1 MTDLK
6 TQHLLTLAHIL
17 SKGGKH
23 NFVNIT
29 TSSLGREI
37 GKSQQSASL
46 HLKELELGG
55 FIERIQSGRKQSIKI
70 TNKGFV
76 ELSTLHNLLSKLIS
90 KSPNSLSIVGTIT
103 SGMGEGAYY
112 MSMKGYTKQF
122 KSKLGYIPYPGTLNV
137 QLKEKKFS
145 EAISQLSNYEGV
157 KINSFSDGKR
167 TFGWVK
173 CFKAKIN
180 NKIDCELIL
189 LERTHHDTTIVEF
202 IAKNNIRKSLKIGKK
217 SNARIKISIIDN
229 FS

>member
-6 TQHLLTLAHIL
+6 TQPLLTLAHIL

-202 IAKNNIRKSLKIGKK
+202 IAKTNIRKSLKIGNK
-217 SNARIKISIIDN
+217 SNVKIKISILGN

>member
-189 LERTHHDTTIVEF
+189 LERTHHDTTILEF
-202 IAKNNIRKSLKIGKK
+202 IAKTNIRKSLKIGNK
-217 SNARIKISIIDN
+217 SNVKIKISILGN

>member
-202 IAKNNIRKSLKIGKK
+202 IAKTNIRKSLKIGNK
-217 SNARIKISIIDN
+217 SNTKIKISILGN

>member
-1 MTDLK
+1 MADLK
-6 TQHLLTLAHIL
+6 TQHLLTLAHLL

-23 NFVNIT
+23 NFITLT
-29 TSSLGREI
+29 TSSLGKSI
-37 GKSQQSASL
+37 GRSQQAASL
-46 HLKELELGG
+46 HLKELEEGG

-76 ELSTLHNLLSKLIS
+76 ELSTLHNLLSKLIA
-90 KSPNSLSIVGTIT
+90 KSSNSLSITGTIT

-145 EAISQLSNYEGV
+145 EAISQLSNYDGT
-157 KINSFSDGKR
+157 KINPFSDGKR

-173 CFKAKIN
+173 CFKSKIN

-202 IAKNNIRKSLKIGKK
+202 ISKNNIRKSLKIGDR
-217 SNARIKISIIDN
+217 SNIKVKISILDN
-229 FS
+229 FY

>member
-6 TQHLLTLAHIL
+6 TQHILTLAHIL

-29 TSSLGREI
+29 TASLGKEI

-46 HLKELELGG
+46 HLKELESGG
-55 FIERIQSGRKQSIKI
+55 FIERIQTGRKQSIKI
-70 TNKGFV
+70 TNKGFI
-76 ELSTLHNLLSKLIS
+76 ELSTLHKMLSKLIS
-90 KSPNSLSIVGTIT
+90 KSPNSLTITGTIT

-122 KSKLGYIPYPGTLNV
+122 KSKLGYIPFPGTLNV

-157 KINSFSDGKR
+157 KINPFSDGKR
-167 TFGWVK
+167 TYGWVK
-173 CFKAKIN
+173 CFKSKIN

-202 IAKNNIRKSLKIGKK
+202 ISKSNIRKSLKIGNR
-217 SNARIKISIIDN
+217 SNVKVKISILGN

>member
-1 MTDLK
+1 M
-6 TQHLLTLAHIL
+6 
-17 SKGGKH
+17 
-23 NFVNIT
+23 
-29 TSSLGREI
+29 
-37 GKSQQSASL
+37 
-46 HLKELELGG
+46 KELELGG
-55 FIERIQSGRKQSIKI
+55 FIERIQAGRKQSIKI
-70 TNKGFV
+70 TSKGFT

-90 KSPNSLSIVGTIT
+90 KSPNSLTIIGTII

-122 KSKLGYIPYPGTLNV
+122 KSKLGYVPYPGTLNV

-145 EAISQLSNYEGV
+145 EAISQLSNYDGT
-157 KINSFSDGKR
+157 KIDPFSDGKR

-189 LERTHHDTTIVEF
+189 LERTHHDTSIVEF
-202 IAKNNIRKSLKIGKK
+202 ISKHNIRKSLKIGTK
-217 SNARIKISIIDN
+217 SNAKIKISILGN

>member
-29 TSSLGREI
+29 TTSLGREI

-70 TNKGFV
+70 TNKGFI

-90 KSPNSLSIVGTIT
+90 KSPNSLSIVGTII

-122 KSKLGYIPYPGTLNV
+122 KSKLGYVHYPGTLNV
-137 QLKEKKFS
+137 QLKDKKFS
-145 EAISQLSNYEGV
+145 EAISQLSNYEGI

-173 CFKAKIN
+173 CFKSKIN

-189 LERTHHDTTIVEF
+189 LERTHYDTTSVEF
-202 IAKNNIRKSLKIGKK
+202 IAKSNIRKSLKIGNK
-217 SNARIKISIIDN
+217 SNTKIKISILGN

>member
-29 TSSLGREI
+29 TTSLGKEI

-55 FIERIQSGRKQSIKI
+55 FIERIQYGRKQSIKI
-70 TNKGFV
+70 TNKGFI

-90 KSPNSLSIVGTIT
+90 KSPNSLSLTGMIT
-103 SGMGEGAYY
+103 TGMGEGAYY

-122 KSKLGYIPYPGTLNV
+122 KSKLGYVPFPGTLNIR
-137 QLKEKKFS
+137 LNEKKFS
-145 EAISQLSNYEGV
+145 QAISQLSNYEGI

-173 CFKAKIN
+173 CFKSKIN
-180 NKIDCELIL
+180 NKVDCELIL

-202 IAKNNIRKSLKIGKK
+202 ISKNNIRKSLKISDN
-217 SNARIKISIIDN
+217 SNTKVKISILGN
-229 FS
+229 FG

>member
-1 MTDLK
+1 MADLK
-6 TQHLLTLAHIL
+6 TQHLLTLAHLL

-23 NFVNIT
+23 NFITLT
-29 TSSLGREI
+29 TSSLGKSI
-37 GKSQQSASL
+37 GRSQQAASL
-46 HLKELELGG
+46 HLKELEEGG

-76 ELSTLHNLLSKLIS
+76 ELSTLHNLLSKLIA
-90 KSPNSLSIVGTIT
+90 KSSNSISISGTIT

-145 EAISQLSNYEGV
+145 EAISQLSNYDGT
-157 KINSFSDGKR
+157 KINPFSDGKR

-173 CFKAKIN
+173 CFKSKIN

-202 IAKNNIRKSLKIGKK
+202 IAKTNIRKSLKIGNK
-217 SNARIKISIIDN
+217 SNIKIKISILGN

>member
-29 TSSLGREI
+29 TTSLGREI

-70 TNKGFV
+70 TNKGFI

-90 KSPNSLSIVGTIT
+90 KSPNSLSIVGTII

-122 KSKLGYIPYPGTLNV
+122 KSKLGYVPYPGTLNV
-137 QLKEKKFS
+137 QLKDKKFS
-145 EAISQLSNYEGV
+145 EAISQLSNYDGV
-157 KINSFSDGKR
+157 RINSFSDGKR

-173 CFKAKIN
+173 CFKSKIN

-189 LERTHHDTTIVEF
+189 LERTHYDTTIVEF
-202 IAKNNIRKSLKIGKK
+202 IAKSNIRKSLKIGDK
-217 SNARIKISIIDN
+217 SNVKIKISILGN

>member
-1 MTDLK
+1 MADLN
-6 TQHLLTLAHIL
+6 TPHLLTLAHLL

-23 NFVNIT
+23 NFITLT
-29 TSSLGREI
+29 TSSLGKSI
-37 GKSQQSASL
+37 GRSQQAASL
-46 HLKELELGG
+46 HLKELEEGG

-76 ELSTLHNLLSKLIS
+76 ELSTLHNLLSKLIA
-90 KSPNSLSIVGTIT
+90 KSSNSLSITGTIT

-145 EAISQLSNYEGV
+145 EAISQLSNYDGT
-157 KINSFSDGKR
+157 KINPFSDGKR

-173 CFKAKIN
+173 CFKSKIN

-202 IAKNNIRKSLKIGKK
+202 IAKTNIRKSLKIGNK
-217 SNARIKISIIDN
+217 SNIKIKISILGN

>member
-1 MTDLK
+1 MADLK

-29 TSSLGREI
+29 TSILGKEI

-70 TNKGFV
+70 TSKGFV

-90 KSPNSLSIVGTIT
+90 KSPNSLSITGTIT

-137 QLKEKKFS
+137 KLKEKFFS
-145 EAISQLSNYEGV
+145 EAISQLSNYDGI

-173 CFKAKIN
+173 CFKSKIN

-202 IAKNNIRKSLKIGKK
+202 IAKHNIRKLLKIGTK
-217 SNARIKISIIDN
+217 SNVKIRISILGN

>member
-76 ELSTLHNLLSKLIS
+76 ELSTLHTLLSKLIS

-202 IAKNNIRKSLKIGKK
+202 IAKTNIRKSLKIGNK
-217 SNARIKISIIDN
+217 SNVKIKISILGN

>member
-202 IAKNNIRKSLKIGKK
+202 IAKTNIRKSLKIGNK
-217 SNARIKISIIDN
+217 SNVKIKISILGN

>member
-1 MTDLK
+1 MADLK
-6 TQHLLTLAHIL
+6 TQHLLTLAHLL

-23 NFVNIT
+23 NFITLT
-29 TSSLGREI
+29 TSSLGKSI
-37 GKSQQSASL
+37 GRSQQAASL
-46 HLKELELGG
+46 HLKELEEGG
-55 FIERIQSGRKQSIKI
+55 FIERIHSGRKQSIKI

-76 ELSTLHNLLSKLIS
+76 ELSTLHNLLSKLIA
-90 KSPNSLSIVGTIT
+90 KSSNSLSITGTIT

-145 EAISQLSNYEGV
+145 EAISQLSNYDGT
-157 KINSFSDGKR
+157 KINPFSDGKR

-173 CFKAKIN
+173 CFKSKIN

-202 IAKNNIRKSLKIGKK
+202 IAKTNIRKSLKIGNK
-217 SNARIKISIIDN
+217 SNIKIKISILGN

>member
-17 SKGGKH
+17 SKGGRH

-29 TSSLGREI
+29 TTSLGKEI

-70 TNKGFV
+70 TSKGFI

-90 KSPNSLSIVGTIT
+90 KSPNSLSITGTIT

-145 EAISQLSNYEGV
+145 EAISQLSNYEGI
-157 KINSFSDGKR
+157 KMNSFSDGKR

-173 CFKAKIN
+173 CFRAKIN
-180 NKIDCELIL
+180 NKINCELIL
-189 LERTHHDTTIVEF
+189 LERTHHDPTIVEF
-202 IAKNNIRKSLKIGKK
+202 ISKHNIRKSLKIGNK
-217 SNARIKISIIDN
+217 SNVKIKISILGN

>member
-1 MTDLK
+1 MADLK
-6 TQHLLTLAHIL
+6 TQHLLTLAHLL

-23 NFVNIT
+23 NFITLT
-29 TSSLGREI
+29 TSSLGKSI
-37 GKSQQSASL
+37 GRSQQAASL
-46 HLKELELGG
+46 HLKELEEGG

-70 TNKGFV
+70 TNKGFI
-76 ELSTLHNLLSKLIS
+76 ELSTLHNLLSKLIA
-90 KSPNSLSIVGTIT
+90 KSSNSLSITGTIT

-145 EAISQLSNYEGV
+145 EAISQLSNYDGT
-157 KINSFSDGKR
+157 KINPFSDGKR

-173 CFKAKIN
+173 CFKSKIN

-189 LERTHHDTTIVEF
+189 LERTHHDTNIVEF
-202 IAKNNIRKSLKIGKK
+202 IAKTNIRKSLKIGNK
-217 SNARIKISIIDN
+217 SNIKIKISVLGN

>member
-1 MTDLK
+1 MADLK
-6 TQHLLTLAHIL
+6 TQHLLTLAHLL

-23 NFVNIT
+23 NFITLT
-29 TSSLGREI
+29 TSSLGKSI
-37 GKSQQSASL
+37 GRSQQAASL
-46 HLKELELGG
+46 HLKELEEGG

-76 ELSTLHNLLSKLIS
+76 ELSTLHNLLSKLIA
-90 KSPNSLSIVGTIT
+90 KSSNSLSITGTIT

-145 EAISQLSNYEGV
+145 EAISQLSNYEGT
-157 KINSFSDGKR
+157 KINPFSDGKR

-173 CFKAKIN
+173 CFKSKIN

-202 IAKNNIRKSLKIGKK
+202 IAKTNIRKSLKIGNK
-217 SNARIKISIIDN
+217 SNIKIKISILGN

>member
-1 MTDLK
+1 MADLK

-29 TSSLGREI
+29 TTSLGKEI

-55 FIERIQSGRKQSIKI
+55 FIERILSGRKQSIKI
-70 TNKGFV
+70 TNKGFA
-76 ELSTLHNLLSKLIS
+76 ELSTLHSLLSKVIS
-90 KSPNSLSIVGTIT
+90 KSPNSLSITGTIT

-122 KSKLGYIPYPGTLNV
+122 KSKLGYIPFPGTLNV
-137 QLKEKKFS
+137 QLEEKKFS
-145 EAISQLSNYEGV
+145 ESISHLSNYEGI
-157 KINSFSDGKR
+157 KIDSFSDGKR

-173 CFKAKIN
+173 CFKSKIN

-202 IAKNNIRKSLKIGKK
+202 IAKNSIRKSLKIGNK
-217 SNARIKISIIDN
+217 SNVKIKISILDN

>member
-29 TSSLGREI
+29 TTSLGKEI

-70 TNKGFV
+70 TNKGFI
-76 ELSTLHNLLSKLIS
+76 ELSTLHNLLSKLIL
-90 KSPNSLSIVGTIT
+90 KSPNSLTITGMIT
-103 SGMGEGAYY
+103 SGLAEWAYC

-145 EAISQLSNYEGV
+145 EATSQLSNYEGI

-173 CFKAKIN
+173 CFKSKIN

-202 IAKNNIRKSLKIGKK
+202 ISKNNIRKLLKIGDK
-217 SNARIKISIIDN
+217 SNVKVKISILVN

>member
-29 TSSLGREI
+29 TTSLGKEI

-55 FIERIQSGRKQSIKI
+55 FIERIQTGRKQSIKI
-70 TNKGFV
+70 TSKGFT

-90 KSPNSLSIVGTIT
+90 KSPNSLTIIGTII

-122 KSKLGYIPYPGTLNV
+122 KSKLGYVPYPGTLNV

-145 EAISQLSNYEGV
+145 EAISQLSNYDGT
-157 KINSFSDGKR
+157 KIDPFSDGKR

-189 LERTHHDTTIVEF
+189 LERTHHDTSIVEF
-202 IAKNNIRKSLKIGKK
+202 ISKHNIRKSLKIGTK
-217 SNARIKISIIDN
+217 SNAKIKISILGN

>member
-29 TSSLGREI
+29 TTSLGKEI
-37 GKSQQSASL
+37 GKSQQSAAL
-46 HLKELELGG
+46 HLKELESGG
-55 FIERIQSGRKQSIKI
+55 FIERILSGRKQSIKI
-70 TNKGFV
+70 TNKGFT
-76 ELSTLHNLLSKLIS
+76 ELSTLHNLLSKLIAE
-90 KSPNSLSIVGTIT
+90 SPNSLSITGTIT

-122 KSKLGYIPYPGTLNV
+122 KSKLGYVPYPGTLNV

-145 EAISQLSNYEGV
+145 EAISQLSDYQGI
-157 KINSFSDGKR
+157 KIDSFSDGKR

-173 CFKAKIN
+173 CFKSKIN

-202 IAKNNIRKSLKIGKK
+202 IAKNSIRKSLKLGNQ
-217 SNARIKISIIDN
+217 SNVKIKISILGN

>member
-6 TQHLLTLAHIL
+6 TQQLLTLAHIL

-29 TSSLGREI
+29 TISLGKEI

-70 TNKGFV
+70 TNKGFI

-90 KSPNSLSIVGTIT
+90 NSPNSLSIIGVIT

-112 MSMKGYTKQF
+112 M
-122 KSKLGYIPYPGTLNV
+122 
-137 QLKEKKFS
+137 
-145 EAISQLSNYEGV
+145 
-157 KINSFSDGKR
+157 
-167 TFGWVK
+167 
-173 CFKAKIN
+173 
-180 NKIDCELIL
+180 
-189 LERTHHDTTIVEF
+189 
-202 IAKNNIRKSLKIGKK
+202 
-217 SNARIKISIIDN
+217 
-229 FS
+229 

>member
-122 KSKLGYIPYPGTLNV
+122 KSKLGYITYPGNLNV

-202 IAKNNIRKSLKIGKK
+202 IAKTNIRKSLKVGNK
-217 SNARIKISIIDN
+217 SNVKIKISILGN

>member
-29 TSSLGREI
+29 TTSLGKEI

-46 HLKELELGG
+46 HLKELEMGG

-70 TNKGFV
+70 TSKGFV
-76 ELSTLHNLLSKLIS
+76 ELSTLNNLLSKLIS
-90 KSPNSLSIVGTIT
+90 KSPNSVNITGMIT

-122 KSKLGYIPYPGTLNV
+122 KSKLGYVPYPGTLNV
-137 QLKEKKFS
+137 QLKDKKFS
-145 EAISQLSNYEGV
+145 EAISQLSNYEGTM
-157 KINSFSDGKR
+157 INSFSDGKR

-173 CFKAKIN
+173 CFKSKIN

-189 LERTHHDTTIVEF
+189 LERTHHDTSIVEF
-202 IAKNNIRKSLKIGKK
+202 ISKNNIRKSLKIGNKPHVK
-217 SNARIKISIIDN
+217 VKISILGN
-229 FS
+229 VS

>member
-1 MTDLK
+1 MADLK
-6 TQHLLTLAHIL
+6 TQHLLTLAHLL

-23 NFVNIT
+23 NFITLT
-29 TSSLGREI
+29 TSSLGKSI
-37 GKSQQSASL
+37 GRSQQAASL
-46 HLKELELGG
+46 HLKELEEGG

-70 TNKGFV
+70 TNKGFI
-76 ELSTLHNLLSKLIS
+76 ELSTLHNLLSKLIA
-90 KSPNSLSIVGTIT
+90 KSSNSLSITGTIT

-145 EAISQLSNYEGV
+145 EAISQLSNYDGT
-157 KINSFSDGKR
+157 KINPFSDGKR

-173 CFKAKIN
+173 CFKSKIN

-202 IAKNNIRKSLKIGKK
+202 IAKTNIRKSLKIGNK
-217 SNARIKISIIDN
+217 SNIKIKISILGN

>member
-17 SKGGKH
+17 SKGVKH

-29 TSSLGREI
+29 TTSLGREI

-70 TNKGFV
+70 TNKGFI

-90 KSPNSLSIVGTIT
+90 KSPNSLSIVGTII

-122 KSKLGYIPYPGTLNV
+122 KSKLGYVPYPGTLNV
-137 QLKEKKFS
+137 QLKDKKFS

-173 CFKAKIN
+173 CFKSKIN
-180 NKIDCELIL
+180 NKIDCDLIL
-189 LERTHHDTTIVEF
+189 LERTHYDTTIVEF
-202 IAKNNIRKSLKIGKK
+202 IAKSNIRKSLKIGNK
-217 SNARIKISIIDN
+217 SNTKIKISILGN

>member
-1 MTDLK
+1 MADLK

-29 TSSLGREI
+29 TTSLGKEI

-55 FIERIQSGRKQSIKI
+55 FIERILSGRKQSIKI
-70 TNKGFV
+70 TNKGFI
-76 ELSTLHNLLSKLIS
+76 ELSTLHSLLSKVIS
-90 KSPNSLSIVGTIT
+90 KSPNSLSITGTIT

-122 KSKLGYIPYPGTLNV
+122 KSKLGYIPFPGTLNV

-145 EAISQLSNYEGV
+145 ESISHLSNYEGI
-157 KINSFSDGKR
+157 KIDSFSDGKR

-173 CFKAKIN
+173 CFKSKIN

-202 IAKNNIRKSLKIGKK
+202 IAKNSIRKSLKIGNK
-217 SNARIKISIIDN
+217 SNVKIKISILADL
-229 FS
+229 S

>member
-29 TSSLGREI
+29 TTSLGREI

-70 TNKGFV
+70 TNKGFI

-90 KSPNSLSIVGTIT
+90 KSPNSLSIVGTII

-122 KSKLGYIPYPGTLNV
+122 KSKLGYVPYPGTLNV
-137 QLKEKKFS
+137 QLKDKKFS

-173 CFKAKIN
+173 CFKSKIN

-189 LERTHHDTTIVEF
+189 LERTHYDTTIVEF
-202 IAKNNIRKSLKIGKK
+202 IAKSNIRKSLKICNK
-217 SNARIKISIIDN
+217 SNTKIKISILGN

>member
-29 TSSLGREI
+29 TTSLGKEI

-46 HLKELELGG
+46 HLKELDLGG
-55 FIERIQSGRKQSIKI
+55 FIERIQTGRKQSIKI
-70 TNKGFV
+70 TNKGFT

-90 KSPNSLSIVGTIT
+90 KSPNSLTITGTIT

-122 KSKLGYIPYPGTLNV
+122 KSKLGYVPYPGTLNV

-157 KINSFSDGKR
+157 KINPFSDGKR

-173 CFKAKIN
+173 CFKSKIN
-180 NKIDCELIL
+180 KKIDCELIL
-189 LERTHHDTTIVEF
+189 LERTHHDTMIVEF
-202 IAKNNIRKSLKIGKK
+202 ISKSNIRKALKIGNK
-217 SNARIKISIIDN
+217 SNVKVKISILGN